1 MEKNINKPEWVP
13 DHGGEEYTTNVM
25 RGVDLDEVR
34 KNRKITVKKRKKLT
48 IDDFVTGIKE
58 HNLSIISKAITL
70 IESNNPAHNREA
82 QDVLKAINNLTG
94 NSVRV
99 GITGPPG
106 AGKSTFIEALGM
118 FLVNNGFKVA
128 VLAVDPSST
137 VTKGSILGDKT
148 RMEMLS
154 REANAFI
161 RPSPSGGSLGGVAKK
176 TRETIQ
182 VCEAAGYDVILIETV
197 GVGQSETTVRSMV
210 DLFMLML
217 LPGSGDELQGIKKGV
232 VELADL
238 LVINKADGDY
248 KVRANITKNAYENA
262 LYLLQP
268 ATEGWKTKV
277 QTCSALKNID
287 IDAIWSTVNEFM
299 INTKDSGV
307 FEKRRKEQVLEW
319 VYSMIEDN
327 LKSMFFL
334 NSDVKE
340 NLPSI
345 KKQVM
350 AGEMT
355 PALAV
360 EELLQYFKKD

>member
-1 MEKNINKPEWVP
+1 MGKNINKPEWVP
-13 DHGGEEYTTNVM
+13 DNAGSEFTTNVM
-25 RGVDLDEVR
+25 KGVDLDEVR
-34 KNRKITVKKRKKLT
+34 SNRNLNVVKRKT
-48 IDDFVTGIKE
+48 VSIDDFVKGIKE

-70 IESNNPAHNREA
+70 IESNNPKHNREA
-82 QDVLKAINNLTG
+82 QDVLKAINSLTG

-106 AGKSTFIEALGM
+106 AGKSTFIEALGT
-118 FLVNNGFKVA
+118 FLVKNGFKVA

-154 REANAFI
+154 REKNAYI
-161 RPSPSGGSLGGVAKK
+161 RPSPSSGSLGGVAKK

-182 VCEAAGYDVILIETV
+182 ICEAAGYDVILIETV

-210 DLFMLML
+210 DLFMLLL

-268 ATEGWKTKV
+268 ATKGWKTQV
-277 QTCSALKNID
+277 RTCSALNNID
-287 IDAIWSTVNEFM
+287 IDSVWSTVNEFVLK
-299 INTKDSGV
+299 TKESGV
-307 FEKRRKEQVLEW
+307 FDSRRKDQVMEW
-319 VYSMIEDN
+319 VFSMIEDN
-327 LKSMFFL
+327 LKSMFYT
-334 NSDVKE
+334 NSQVKS
-340 NLPSI
+340 NLPTI
-345 KKQVM
+345 KQKVK
-350 AGEMT
+350 AGELT